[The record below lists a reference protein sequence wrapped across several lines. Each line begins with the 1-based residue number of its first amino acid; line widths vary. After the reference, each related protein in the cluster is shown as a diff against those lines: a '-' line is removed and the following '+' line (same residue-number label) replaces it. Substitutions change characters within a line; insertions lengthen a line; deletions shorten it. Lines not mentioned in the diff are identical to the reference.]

1 MKTLKMTTALMLAM
15 FLAFSHG
22 DLFAQYQIQNALIGT
37 SGGDVSGEGLTIS
50 STIGQPVAGSST
62 GSRFLVGSGFW
73 QMPGIVVATS
83 VEQTGPEVPGEF
95 SLEQNYPNPFNPGT
109 VIQFSLPQTAEVQLK
124 VYDMLGREVATLIN
138 EQKSAGSYNVTFN
151 AASLSSGVYF
161 YRIIAGN
168 YVETRSMTF
177 VK

>member
-1 MKTLKMTTALMLAM
+1 MLAM
-15 FLAFSHG
+15 FLTFSHG

-37 SGGDVSGEGLTIS
+37 SGGDISGEGLTVS
-50 STIGQPVAGSST
+50 STIGQPIAGSST
-62 GSRFLVGSGFW
+62 GGGLIVNSGFW
-73 QMPGIVVATS
+73 QMPGFLVATS
-83 VEQTGPEVPGEF
+83 VEQTGPEIPGEF

-138 EQKSAGSYNVTFN
+138 EQKSAGSYQVSFN
-151 AASLSSGVYF
+151 AINLSSGVYF
-161 YRIIAGN
+161 YRLAAGSH
-168 YVETRSMTF
+168 VETRSMTL